1 MILGIKSSLLL
12 TINHIINTIDDS
24 HVWVCVSDKVK
35 NVNVEVF
42 DLISRVSDVWVCVS
56 DKVKNVN
63 VEVFDLISRVSE
75 IQHELCVCK
84 YGLNDNVCNSNQKW
98 NHDECWCERKELDD
112 WSSCKDD

>member
-75 IQHELCVCK
+75 IQHELCVCV
-84 YGLNDNVCNSNQKW
+84 NT
-98 NHDECWCERKELDD
+98 D
-112 WSSCKDD
+112 WMIMCVIQIKNGIMMNADVSVKN

>member
-42 DLISRVSDVWVCVS
+42 DLISRVS
-56 DKVKNVN
+56 
-63 VEVFDLISRVSE
+63 E
-75 IQHELCVCK
+75 IQHELCVCV
-84 YGLNDNVCNSNQKW
+84 NT
-98 NHDECWCERKELDD
+98 D
-112 WSSCKDD
+112 WMIMCVIQIKNGIMMNADVSVKN